1 MKTNPVPREPSHF
14 HLFISPHLDDAVL
27 SCGGQIHTL
36 TAAGHSVAIFTLMAG
51 KPTRELPKSPIL
63 AELHARWGTAANPV
77 TERRWEDIKA
87 TRRLGALTRHGT
99 IPDCVY
105 RVRYSADGEREA
117 LYPSEESLWGPIS
130 PDDPAI
136 LLLEATPLIYP
147 QADVVHV
154 PLGAGGHVDHRLVR
168 DWGRRLA
175 RTSDQIEVCYYE
187 EYPYTRE
194 PGVIERALADFAP
207 ATLEPVLRPLDE
219 DALQAK
225 IEAIACYESQIST
238 FWPDREAMAADV
250 RAVATQVGLGQ
261 AGTSQT
267 GTTRYAERE
276 WRVRA

>member
-1 MKTNPVPREPSHF
+1 MQTKPVPQDKPRF
-14 HLFISPHLDDAVL
+14 HLFVSPHLDDAVL
-27 SCGGQIHTL
+27 SCGGQISSL
-36 TAAGHSVAIFTLMAG
+36 SAAGHSLAIFTLMAG
-51 KPTRELPKSPIL
+51 RPLRELPSSPIL
-63 AELHARWGTAANPV
+63 AELHARWGTTANPV

-87 TRRLGALTRHGT
+87 TRRLGALARHGT

-105 RVRYSADGEREA
+105 RVRYSPDGSREA
-117 LYPSEESLWGPIS
+117 LYPSEESLWGAIP

-147 QADVVHV
+147 QTDVVHV

-175 RTSDQIEVCYYE
+175 RAHGQIEVCYYE

-194 PGVIERALADFAP
+194 PGAIEAALEAFAP
-207 ATLEPVLRPLDE
+207 AQLEPVLRPLDAT
-219 DALQAK
+219 ALQAK

-238 FWPDREAMAADV
+238 FWPDLNAMASDV
-250 RAVATQVGLGQ
+250 RAVAAQ
-261 AGTSQT
+261 AGGGQP
-267 GTTRYAERE
+267 AERE